1 MANPTPYINF
11 MPPELIMFG
20 EDAMVAAFESHPPD
34 WIVLTDRH
42 VPEYGL
48 DLLGTDYGL
57 KITQWMERDY
67 ELAAEVVDEAADRT
81 QLRYAYI
88 LRRTKAVKP

>member
-1 MANPTPYINF
+1 
-11 MPPELIMFG
+11 MFG
-20 EDAMVAAFESHPPD
+20 EEEMVAAFEANPPD

-42 VPEYGL
+42 APEYGY

-57 KITQWMERDY
+57 GITEWIRRNY
-67 ELAAEVVDEAADRT
+67 TLKARVVDEGATRQ

-88 LRRTKAVKP
+88 LRRNGAPVSRRRQ